1 VRPIWAN
8 WASKTLSPVL
18 KQAHIEVEKMNGDGS
33 GFFAFRVA
41 VSMLVL
47 SAASAS
53 AQMER
58 VSVALDGTEANH
70 NSYEAALSDNG
81 SVIAFRSSADNLIPG
96 DDNELPDVYVRDYG
110 ADTLEWA
117 NVDPEDGTVI
127 SYGFYRNAY
136 FPSVSDDGN
145 RISFNRYPGLP
156 EFSIRDRTANTTTN
170 LLGPGGGAE
179 REEPQ
184 LSGNGQFMV
193 FHNPFNFQGSQ
204 PETVRPINDD
214 VNQAFDVFFY
224 DVTAAD
230 MVPLERVSRP
240 DFSADLSCISASP
253 PDCPEANGDSM
264 SASVSDDGARVAFYS
279 YATDLVA
286 DDTNGF
292 EDVFVKFRVDD
303 QGTPLGI
310 AGPIVRA
317 SVATG
322 GTQSDG
328 DSYDPM
334 LSGNGESVAFRS
346 LASNLVANDT
356 NGVWDIFVHEIGT
369 GTTERVS
376 VATDGT
382 PGNRGSFSPQISDD
396 GRFVVFRSNATN
408 LAPDDTNERFDIF
421 VHDRQSDQTQRV
433 SLSDGGGEADNHS
446 YQPGISGDGT
456 CIVFESDATNLVDD
470 DTNRARDIFLTPNP
484 LADSPCLA
492 GEGR

>member
-1 VRPIWAN
+1 MKAN
-8 WASKTLSPVL
+8 GTE
-18 KQAHIEVEKMNGDGS
+18 IGTS
-33 GFFAFRVA
+33 GLRVA
-41 VSMLVL
+41 VFWVIL
-47 SAASAS
+47 SAVPAV
-53 AQMER
+53 AQIER

-70 NSYEAALSDNG
+70 NSYEAALSDDG

-117 NVDPEDGTVI
+117 NVDPVDGTPI

-145 RISFNRYPGLP
+145 RISFNRYPGLA

-184 LSGNGQFMV
+184 LSGNAQFMV

-214 VNQAFDVFFY
+214 ANGAFDIFFY
-224 DVTAAD
+224 DITSND
-230 MVPLERVSRP
+230 TVPLERVSRP

-286 DDTNGF
+286 DDTNDF

-334 LSGNGESVAFRS
+334 LSGNGEFVVFRS
-346 LASNLVANDT
+346 LATNLVDNDT
-356 NGVWDIFVHEIGT
+356 NGVWDIFVHDIALGE
-369 GTTERVS
+369 TERVS
-376 VATDGT
+376 VASDGT
-382 PGNRGSFSPQISDD
+382 QADRGSFSAQISDD

-408 LAPDDTNERFDIF
+408 LVPDDSNERFDIF
-421 VHDRQSDQTQRV
+421 VRDRQAEQTARV
-433 SLSDGGGEADNHS
+433 SVPD
-446 YQPGISGDGT
+446 
-456 CIVFESDATNLVDD
+456 
-470 DTNRARDIFLTPNP
+470 
-484 LADSPCLA
+484 
-492 GEGR
+492 